1 MAAPAVAVLSAT
13 DWARPYDPA
22 ATLNVG
28 VATEPLMVYAADAT
42 AESENVDLV
51 ANALIVIEL
60 ETLMAVE
67 YTEEAVVGVVPSVV

>member
-1 MAAPAVAVLSAT
+1 MAPVVALDNVTDCAVVYIAAAGEAVGAET
-13 DWARPYDPA
+13 A
-22 ATLNVG
+22 
-28 VATEPLMVYAADAT
+28 PLMVYAAEAT